1 MTDTERE
8 AARYTELAE
17 LSYTHARATFTDFL
31 GLAESDVFFRA
42 ARDFSYVPY
51 TLWGGAEGCERVI
64 VRFGDEDTLGY
75 PPPPFPIVCLSVRP
89 KAKKFADELTHRDI
103 LGALMNL
110 GVRREML
117 GDIFPG
123 EDASYVFVSEKIAPF
138 LAENLIRIKHT
149 DVLTSVTDCPE
160 ELATPVY
167 RAEEIQVSSLR
178 LDTVVAHA
186 YRLSRAEAQ
195 EAMTGGRVF
204 LDGRSVTD
212 FAISPHTGAV
222 ITLRGAG
229 RVRFGG
235 AVGETKKGKIRVKI
249 ERPER

>member
-8 AARYTELAE
+8 AARYAELAE

-51 TLWGGAEGCERVI
+51 ALWGGAEGCERVM
-64 VRFGDEDTLGY
+64 VRFGDEDSLGY
-75 PPPPFPIVCLSVRP
+75 PPPPFPILCLAVRP

-110 GVRREML
+110 GIRREML

-123 EDASYVFVSEKIAPF
+123 EDASYIFVAEKIAPF
-138 LAENLIRIKHT
+138 LQENLVRIKHT
-149 DVLTSVTDCPE
+149 DVIASLTDCPE
-160 ELATPVY
+160 ELAAPVY
-167 RAEEIQVSSLR
+167 EAEEIQVSSLR
-178 LDTVVAHA
+178 LDAIVAHA

-195 EAMTGGRVF
+195 EAMSDGRVF

-212 FAISPHTGAV
+212 FAVSPHTGAV

-235 AVGETKKGKIRVKI
+235 AVGETRKGKIRVKI
-249 ERPER
+249 ERPKR